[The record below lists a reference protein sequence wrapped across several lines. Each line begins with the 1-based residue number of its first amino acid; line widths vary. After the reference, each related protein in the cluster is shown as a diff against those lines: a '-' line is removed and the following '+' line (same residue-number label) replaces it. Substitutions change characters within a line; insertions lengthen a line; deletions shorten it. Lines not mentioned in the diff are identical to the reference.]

1 MNSSIFGGISSKM
14 EELLHFWMKFL
25 HFGGIR
31 FKGYSSYCINKMSN
45 ENELKCQYCDRV
57 FSTRYN
63 LYKHQKKTAY
73 CILIQ
78 EEERKAL
85 VQSERK
91 DTEMSK
97 MESLKD
103 KEMSKLELL
112 LEQKD
117 TEMSKMEALKD
128 AEISKL
134 EVLLEQK
141 DTEMSKMEALKDTE
155 MSKME
160 ALKDTEM
167 SKMEALKDT
176 EMSKMEALKD
186 AEISKLEARLSKH
199 ENTIADIA
207 RQPRSKINNGI
218 ENTMNILSSIT
229 TEHLRDQA
237 RFLQMEHIQE
247 GMDGYA
253 RYALDYPLKNRVVC
267 TDFSRRKIHYKNGD
281 GKVVIDPEMKKLSFE
296 LFKAIR
302 ERNDELFTDYMTGI
316 DRSCTERS
324 NS

>member
-1 MNSSIFGGISSKM
+1 MNFLQNGGISSIL

-85 VQSERK
+85 VQSER
-91 DTEMSK
+91 
-97 MESLKD
+97 
-103 KEMSKLELL
+103 
-112 LEQKD
+112 
-117 TEMSKMEALKD
+117 
-128 AEISKL
+128 
-134 EVLLEQK
+134 
-141 DTEMSKMEALKDTE
+141 
-155 MSKME
+155 
-160 ALKDTEM
+160 
-167 SKMEALKDT
+167 KDT

-281 GKVVIDPEMKKLSFE
+281 GKVVIDPEMRKLSHE

-302 ERNDELFTDYMTGI
+302 DRNDELFTDYMTELIEAVRNDPTHDNQQILTDVCELRAEVRRLAEGHKSEMTPTFVKSVCAGTAKSDCLAI
-316 DRSCTERS
+316 E
-324 NS
+324 

>member
-1 MNSSIFGGISSKM
+1 MNFLQNGGISSIL

-112 LEQKD
+112 LEQ
-117 TEMSKMEALKD
+117 
-128 AEISKL
+128 
-134 EVLLEQK
+134 
-141 DTEMSKMEALKDTE
+141 
-155 MSKME
+155 
-160 ALKDTEM
+160 
-167 SKMEALKDT
+167 KDT

-302 ERNDELFTDYMTGI
+302 ERNDELFTDYMTELIEAVRNDPTHDNQQILTDVCELRAEVRRLAEGHKSEMTPTFVKSVCAGTAKSDCLAI
-316 DRSCTERS
+316 E
-324 NS
+324 